1 MSGGITQLVAVGAQD
16 AHLVGNPEISFFR
29 SAYRRHTNFAQSVER
44 QVLQGTP
51 NPGGISTVRFER
63 KGDLLGYVY
72 LSCKNGAS
80 ASDIQWSDVIS
91 KVELLIGGQVI
102 DTQDYTFSDE
112 LAVDLLAPNLS
123 KSALGGHYTGGG
135 IAEWF
140 YPLRF
145 WFCENWQSALPLVA
159 LQFHDV
165 EVRITWASG
174 IVGELGGTKTI
185 ECYSNFIALDTA
197 EREAISSTKQNILI
211 YQVQKATAAASKI
224 QELNFSH
231 PVRYIAATTGG
242 ALTSENSRIKLQ
254 INGVDLTDYK
264 FARPHYTTV
273 ASYYHIPFATGNGAD
288 YFVYPFSLDTCKYQ
302 PTGSLNFSRIDSARI
317 ISDNENITTTIY
329 AVNTNILRIE
339 SGMGGLMYAN

>member
-102 DTQDYTFSDE
+102 DTQVYTFSDE

-135 IAEWF
+135 IAEWV
-140 YPLRF
+140 YPRRF
-145 WFCENWQSALPLVA
+145 WFCENWQSAPL
-159 LQFHDV
+159 L
-165 EVRITWASG
+165 
-174 IVGELGGTKTI
+174 L
-185 ECYSNFIALDTA
+185 Y
-197 EREAISSTKQNILI
+197 LI
-211 YQVQKATAAASKI
+211 
-224 QELNFSH
+224 
-231 PVRYIAATTGG
+231 
-242 ALTSENSRIKLQ
+242 
-254 INGVDLTDYK
+254 
-264 FARPHYTTV
+264 PH
-273 ASYYHIPFATGNGAD
+273 
-288 YFVYPFSLDTCKYQ
+288 
-302 PTGSLNFSRIDSARI
+302 
-317 ISDNENITTTIY
+317 
-329 AVNTNILRIE
+329 
-339 SGMGGLMYAN
+339 